1 MSLRAAVKLL
11 RDQSLVPA
19 QEGLWRHEG
28 RHRFEA
34 LPPKRVG
41 ERREAPAFRVRQ
53 AQPAATEVGFQD
65 AIFRKEIRDSLLLVP
80 LQPAGN
86 HGDQNVEDHSRS

>member
-1 MSLRAAVKLL
+1 
-11 RDQSLVPA
+11 
-19 QEGLWRHEG
+19 
-28 RHRFEA
+28 
-34 LPPKRVG
+34 VG
-41 ERREAPAFRVRQ
+41 QRSKPPAFRVRQ

-86 HGDQNVEDHSRS
+86 HGDEHVQNHSRSQGWRQ